1 MRRDAIIYVYKTPS
15 ERGFFSGGKLMKNL
29 KVKTKLSIIMILVS
43 LLIIT
48 GGTMSVINMNAV
60 KDRALN
66 VMEES
71 IRSSYDQNIKEQIDV
86 AISLLEDINQLYEA
100 GHLSL
105 EDAKAMAAEE
115 IRNMRYGEAG
125 YFWVDQSDGTNV
137 VLLGSDTEGTNR
149 MNTTDGNGF
158 KMVQEIIRVA
168 VEEGSGYTDYVFPK
182 EGETENSPKR
192 SYSAYFEPFD
202 WVVGT
207 GNYTDYIDETISQYN
222 TVFSD
227 YANQKAYS
235 LVACCIIFLLFV
247 LVLVRMIAS
256 DITKTLKKVMNDITI
271 IADGNFTH
279 QAEQKYLTRKDD
291 FGQLSN
297 TIDHMRAT
305 LQSLIGKVKSESED
319 IDTGVGSI
327 NESIS
332 VLNGEIEEVSATT
345 QELAASMEETAA
357 TATEINTISQEIE
370 DAAKSMAVRAQD
382 GAEQAEQIHKRAGD
396 AKTQAVDNRRQTGE
410 MLTQIRDGLKAALEE
425 AKVVDQIGVLAE
437 SIMNIT
443 GQTNLLALN
452 ASIEAARA
460 GDAGKGFAVVADE
473 IRLLAEQ
480 SKDAVANIQ
489 TVTDRVNA
497 AVGNLTNDSNRLLN
511 FVDTD
516 VVHSYDLF
524 EQMADAYNQ
533 DATEVNDLVSDF
545 SAISEELLASISG
558 VIEAIGGITAAANEG
573 AEGTTNIAM
582 KTVNIVNGS
591 SEVLANARNAG
602 NSATELGKNVQQFT
616 V

>member
-1 MRRDAIIYVYKTPS
+1 MV
-15 ERGFFSGGKLMKNL
+15 M
-29 KVKTKLSIIMILVS
+29 VS
-43 LLIIT
+43 VLIIA
-48 GGTMSVINMNAV
+48 GSLVSVINMNSV
-60 KDRALN
+60 STKALN
-66 VMEES
+66 VLEAS
-71 IRSSYDQNIKEQIDV
+71 IRESYDQAIREQV
-86 AISLLEDINQLYEA
+86 EVVVSLLETIYSRCESGELSFDEAKELAANQVREL
-100 GHLSL
+100 
-105 EDAKAMAAEE
+105 
-115 IRNMRYGEAG
+115 RYGEAG
-125 YFWVDQSDGTNV
+125 YFWIDQSDGTNV
-137 VLLGSDTEGTNR
+137 VLLGNDTEGANR
-149 MNTTDGNGF
+149 LNATDTEGF
-158 KMVQEIIRVA
+158 SYVKSFISAGV
-168 VEEGSGYTDYVFPK
+168 GGGGYTDYTFPK
-182 EGETENSPKR
+182 EGATESSPKR
-192 SYSAYFEPFD
+192 SYCAYFEPFD
-202 WVVGT
+202 WVIGT
-207 GNYTDYIDETISQYN
+207 GNYTDYIDETISTYH
-222 TVFSD
+222 TEFSSF
-227 YANQKAYS
+227 ANQKALS
-235 LVACCIIFLLFV
+235 LVVCCLVFLLVVIV
-247 LVLVRMIAS
+247 LISMIAT
-256 DITKTLKKVMNDITI
+256 DITKTLKKVGNGIEVM
-271 IADGNFTH
+271 ADGNFT
-279 QAEQKYLTRKDD
+279 QAIDHKYLTRRDD

-297 TIDHMRAT
+297 SLNEMRTT
-305 LQSLIGKVKSESED
+305 LQALIGKVKSESED

-327 NESIS
+327 NESITT
-332 VLNGEIEEVSATT
+332 LNSEIEEVSATT

-357 TATEINTISQEIE
+357 TATEISTISQEIE
-370 DAAKSMAVRAQD
+370 DAAKNMAVRAQD

-533 DATEVNDLVSDF
+533 DATQVNDLVSDF
-545 SAISEELLASISG
+545 SAISEQLLASISG

>member
-15 ERGFFSGGKLMKNL
+15 EHGFFSGGKLMKNL

-222 TVFSD
+222 TEFSD

-235 LVACCIIFLLFV
+235 LVACCVIFLIFV

-602 NSATELGKNVQQFT
+602 NSATELGRNVQQFT

>member
-1 MRRDAIIYVYKTPS
+1 
-15 ERGFFSGGKLMKNL
+15 MKNL
-29 KVKTKLSIIMILVS
+29 KVKTKLAIIMILVS
-43 LLIIT
+43 LLILA
-48 GGTMSVINMNAV
+48 GGSMSVINMNAV
-60 KDRALN
+60 KDKAIN

-86 AISLLEDINQLYEA
+86 VMSLLADINELCNS
-100 GHLSL
+100 GSLSL
-105 EDAKAMAAEE
+105 EDAKALAAEE

-202 WVVGT
+202 WVIGT

-222 TVFSD
+222 TEFSE
-227 YANQKAYS
+227 YANAKAYV
-235 LVACCIIFLLFV
+235 LVACCVIFLIFV
-247 LVLVRMIAS
+247 LILVRMIAS
-256 DITKTLKKVMNDITI
+256 DIAKTLQKVMSDIEI
-271 IADGNFTH
+271 IAGGNFTH
-279 QAEQKYLTRKDD
+279 KAEQKYLTRKDD

-332 VLNGEIEEVSATT
+332 ILNGEIEEVSATT

-370 DAAKSMAVRAQD
+370 DAAKSMAIRAQD
-382 GAEQAEQIHKRAGD
+382 GAEQAEQIHQRAGD
-396 AKTQAVDNRRQTGE
+396 AKTQAVDNRKQTGE
-410 MLTQIRDGLKAALEE
+410 MLSQIRDGLRAALDE

-473 IRLLAEQ
+473 IRILAEQ
-480 SKDAVANIQ
+480 SKDAVSNIQ
-489 TVTDRVNA
+489 TVTDRVNT

-516 VVHSYDLF
+516 VVHSFDLF

-533 DATEVNDLVSDF
+533 DATQVNDLVSDF
-545 SAISEELLASISG
+545 SAISEQLLASISG

-602 NSATELGKNVQQFT
+602 NSASELGRNVQQFT